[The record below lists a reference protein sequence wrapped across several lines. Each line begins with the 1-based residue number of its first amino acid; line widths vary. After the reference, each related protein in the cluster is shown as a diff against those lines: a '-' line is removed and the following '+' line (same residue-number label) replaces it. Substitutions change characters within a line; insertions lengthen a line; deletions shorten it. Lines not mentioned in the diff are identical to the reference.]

1 MPEPTEPTT
10 ATTDPAA
17 APAEDKTDWK
27 AEARKHE
34 QRAKENKAAADELA
48 NLKASQLTEAQKA
61 EQALAEAQAELAKYK
76 KRDEVAG
83 WAKQI
88 AKDSPVPP
96 DALRGSTREELE
108 EHHTQLASLLT
119 GKAPTPAKTATPPG
133 KSPAER
139 GGATGSRAAAAVR
152 AMRGTE

>member
-1 MPEPTEPTT
+1 MPDPIEPA
-10 ATTDPAA
+10 ATTEPAA

-34 QRAKENKAAADELA
+34 ARAKENKAAADELA
-48 NLKASQLTEAQKA
+48 ALKASQLTEAQKA
-61 EQALAEAQAELAKYK
+61 EKALADARAELAKYQ

-83 WAKQI
+83 WAKEI
-88 AKDSPVPP
+88 TKDSPVPP

-108 EHHTQLASLLT
+108 AHHTQLASLIT
-119 GKAPTPAKTATPPG
+119 GKPAIPKPATPPG

-152 AMRGTE
+152 ALRGAQ